1 MKLTRF
7 QQGGI
12 TPILLDY
19 TPVVSSYSRASDAD
33 SSSASVASTKKED
46 KSEGITDKDLLKAL
60 ESLDALPNE
69 VRAIQTELQNFIL
82 DKSALGGLDSTTIS
96 MKYASLIGKMKIAK
110 FNSDQYKEAYNQI
123 KSNGG
128 INEIAIDTDGY
139 IYCRNRQDPNDF
151 ERFTAQE
158 YLQNYNDYRAVSNQ
172 ELLEL
177 RARSPELIDNN
188 EVLKVVANGM
198 GMPAIQTMIN
208 NAITKIGTTTMQQGG
223 YSQVQI
229 NQIQQ
234 GIENIQEASENS
246 NSGGTSTGILQK
258 LEVMSKDQQQQAK
271 MALQYV
277 YSTLPKSARALLEVK
292 AAEGG
297 VQGGVLGLLST
308 FIASKLD
315 FTKTEDEQRS
325 KDPSSKGTKSTSTA
339 VPKGVDPTLASL
351 QLTPV
356 MMTQLGM
363 GERKQIAT
371 IHGGKYGAKNYAQVV
386 PIVNKEGTALG
397 AATTLAKVS
406 ESQLSGM
413 LSWED
418 ATMGGARIDQTAMMK
433 VAITGGKM
441 YVMNIPIDKSRNDG
455 VIAPDI
461 RYLRRLEDADQD
473 IEVWKRQNRGKEIT
487 PKEINEIYKKHQ
499 LPVLMDE
506 YGNIN
511 ARDYAK
517 FALFNGITKD
527 CYLIPPPDGTDII
540 AEDVSKSAESYK
552 NILLSTDPSNKED
565 FDEDNLW
572 DWNGHDTLY
581 KATVFIPV
589 STNILSGAATSG
601 QKITGADAVVIEAR
615 NQQKERLKNYDP
627 NGASKFE

>member
-33 SSSASVASTKKED
+33 SNSASVASTKKEA
-46 KSEGITDKDLLKAL
+46 KSEGMTDKDLLNAL
-60 ESLDALPNE
+60 NSLDALPNE
-69 VRAIQTELQNFIL
+69 VKAITTELQNFIL
-82 DKSALGGLDSTTIS
+82 DQSALGGADSTTIS

-110 FNSDQYKEAYNQI
+110 FNSDQYKDAFNQI

-177 RARSPELIDNN
+177 RAQSPGLVDNN

-198 GMPAIQTMIN
+198 GMPAVQTMIN
-208 NAITKIGTTTMQQGG
+208 NAITKIGTTTMQQEG
-223 YSQVQI
+223 YSQVQM
-229 NQIQQ
+229 NQIQK
-234 GIENIQEASENS
+234 GVENIQEASEDSNS
-246 NSGGTSTGILQK
+246 NGTSTGVIEK
-258 LEVMSKDQQQQAK
+258 IGVMSKDQQQQAK
-271 MALQYV
+271 MALQYI
-277 YSTLPKSARALLEVK
+277 YSTLPKNARALLEVK
-292 AAEGG
+292 AAENG
-297 VQGGVLGLLST
+297 VQGGALGLLGTLIS
-308 FIASKLD
+308 SKLD
-315 FTKTEDEQRS
+315 ITKTEEKQRS
-325 KDPSSKGTKSTSTA
+325 KDPSSKGTKSTSSAT
-339 VPKGVDPTLASL
+339 PKDVDPTLASL

-356 MMTQLGM
+356 MMAQLGM
-363 GERKQIAT
+363 GERKQITT
-371 IHGGKYGAKNYAQVV
+371 IHGGKYGASNYAQVV
-386 PIVNKEGTALG
+386 PIVTKEGTALG

-418 ATMGGARIDQTAMMK
+418 ATMGGARIDQAAMMK
-433 VAITGGKM
+433 VAVTGGKM

-461 RYLRRLEDADQD
+461 KYLKRLEAADQD
-473 IEVWKRQNRGKEIT
+473 VEVWKRQNRGKEIT

-499 LPVLMDE
+499 LPLLMDE
-506 YGNIN
+506 AGNIN
-511 ARDYAK
+511 TRDYAK

-540 AEDVSKSAESYK
+540 AEDVSKQAESYK

-565 FDEDNLW
+565 FDEDNFY
-572 DWNGHDTLY
+572 DFNGHDTLY
-581 KATVFIPV
+581 KATVFIPI
-589 STNILSGAATSG
+589 SNNIISGAATSG
-601 QKITGADAVVIEAR
+601 QKISGADAVEIEAR

>member
-46 KSEGITDKDLLKAL
+46 KSDGITDKDLLKAL

-246 NSGGTSTGILQK
+246 NSGGASTGILQK

-386 PIVNKEGTALG
+386 PIVNKEGAALG

-527 CYLIPPPDGTDII
+527 CYLIPPPDGTDIV

>member
-246 NSGGTSTGILQK
+246 NSEGKSTGILQK

-386 PIVNKEGTALG
+386 PIVNKEGAALG

>member
-46 KSEGITDKDLLKAL
+46 KSDGITDKDLLKAL
-60 ESLDALPNE
+60 DSLDALPNE

-386 PIVNKEGTALG
+386 PIVNKEGAALG

-461 RYLRRLEDADQD
+461 RYLRRLEEADQD

-527 CYLIPPPDGTDII
+527 CYLIPPPDGTDIV

>member
-69 VRAIQTELQNFIL
+69 VREIQTELQNFIL

-234 GIENIQEASENS
+234 GIENIQEASQNS
-246 NSGGTSTGILQK
+246 NSEGKSTGILQK

-325 KDPSSKGTKSTSTA
+325 KDPSSKGTKSTSTT

-386 PIVNKEGTALG
+386 PIVNKEGAALG

-527 CYLIPPPDGTDII
+527 CYLIPPPDGTDIV

>member
-19 TPVVSSYSRASDAD
+19 TPVVSSYSKASDAD

-46 KSEGITDKDLLKAL
+46 KSDGITDKDLLKAL
-60 ESLDALPNE
+60 DSLDALPNE

-82 DKSALGGLDSTTIS
+82 DQSALGGLDSTTIS

-386 PIVNKEGTALG
+386 PIVNKEGAALG

-527 CYLIPPPDGTDII
+527 CYLIPPPDGTDIV

>member
-33 SSSASVASTKKED
+33 SSSASVASTKKEN

-60 ESLDALPNE
+60 DSLDALPNE

-82 DKSALGGLDSTTIS
+82 DQSALGGLDSTTIS

-234 GIENIQEASENS
+234 GIENIQEASQNS
-246 NSGGTSTGILQK
+246 NSEGTSTGILQK

-386 PIVNKEGTALG
+386 PIVNKEGAALG

-527 CYLIPPPDGTDII
+527 CYLIPPPDGTDIV

-601 QKITGADAVVIEAR
+601 QKITGAEAVEIEAR

>member
-46 KSEGITDKDLLKAL
+46 KSDGITDKDLLKAL
-60 ESLDALPNE
+60 DSLDALPNE

-246 NSGGTSTGILQK
+246 NSEGKSTGILQK

-371 IHGGKYGAKNYAQVV
+371 IHGGKYKAQNYAQVV
-386 PIVNKEGTALG
+386 PIVNKEGAALG

-601 QKITGADAVVIEAR
+601 QKITGADAVVIEAH

>member
-33 SSSASVASTKKED
+33 SSSASVASTKKEN
-46 KSEGITDKDLLKAL
+46 KSDGITDKDLLKAL
-60 ESLDALPNE
+60 DSLDALPNE

-82 DKSALGGLDSTTIS
+82 DQSALGGLDSTTIS

-246 NSGGTSTGILQK
+246 NSGGKSTGILQK

-386 PIVNKEGTALG
+386 PIVNKEGAALG

>member
-60 ESLDALPNE
+60 DSLDALPNE

-246 NSGGTSTGILQK
+246 NSEGKSTGILQK

-363 GERKQIAT
+363 GERKQITT
-371 IHGGKYGAKNYAQVV
+371 IHGSKYGAKNYAQVV
-386 PIVNKEGTALG
+386 PIVNKEGAALG

-527 CYLIPPPDGTDII
+527 CYLIPPPDGTDIV

>member
-46 KSEGITDKDLLKAL
+46 KSDGITDKDLLKAL
-60 ESLDALPNE
+60 DSLDALPNE

-234 GIENIQEASENS
+234 GIENIQEASANS

-386 PIVNKEGTALG
+386 PIVNKEGAALG

-461 RYLRRLEDADQD
+461 RYLRRLEEADQD

-506 YGNIN
+506 NGNIN

>member
-46 KSEGITDKDLLKAL
+46 KSDGITDKDLLKAL
-60 ESLDALPNE
+60 DSLDALPNE

-158 YLQNYNDYRAVSNQ
+158 YLPNYNDYRAVSNQ

-386 PIVNKEGTALG
+386 PIVNKEGAALG

-527 CYLIPPPDGTDII
+527 CYLIPPPDGTDIV

>member
-7 QQGGI
+7 QKGGI

-46 KSEGITDKDLLKAL
+46 KSDGITDKDLLKAL
-60 ESLDALPNE
+60 DSLDALPNE

-82 DKSALGGLDSTTIS
+82 DQSALGGLDSTTIS

-386 PIVNKEGTALG
+386 PIVNKEGAALG

-506 YGNIN
+506 NGNIN

>member
-60 ESLDALPNE
+60 DSLDALPNE
-69 VRAIQTELQNFIL
+69 VRAIQTEIQNFIL
-82 DKSALGGLDSTTIS
+82 DQSALGGLDSTTIS

-246 NSGGTSTGILQK
+246 NSEGKSTGILQK

-386 PIVNKEGTALG
+386 PIVNKEGAALG

-601 QKITGADAVVIEAR
+601 QKITGADAAVIEAR

>member
-46 KSEGITDKDLLKAL
+46 KSDGITDKDLLKAL
-60 ESLDALPNE
+60 DSLDALPNE

-325 KDPSSKGTKSTSTA
+325 KDPSSKGTKSTSTV

-386 PIVNKEGTALG
+386 PIVNKEGAALG

-527 CYLIPPPDGTDII
+527 CYLIPPPDGTDIV

>member
-246 NSGGTSTGILQK
+246 NSEGKSTGILQK

-386 PIVNKEGTALG
+386 PIVNKEGAALG

-461 RYLRRLEDADQD
+461 RYLRRLEEADQD

-506 YGNIN
+506 NGNIN

-527 CYLIPPPDGTDII
+527 CYLIPPPDGTDIV

>member
-46 KSEGITDKDLLKAL
+46 KSDGITDKDLLKAL
-60 ESLDALPNE
+60 DSLDALPNE
-69 VRAIQTELQNFIL
+69 VRAIQAELQNFIL
-82 DKSALGGLDSTTIS
+82 DQSALGGLDSTTIS

-234 GIENIQEASENS
+234 GIENIQEASQNS
-246 NSGGTSTGILQK
+246 NSEGTSTGILQK

-386 PIVNKEGTALG
+386 PIVNKEGAALG

-527 CYLIPPPDGTDII
+527 CYLIPPPDGTDIV

>member
-246 NSGGTSTGILQK
+246 NSEGTSTGILQK

-297 VQGGVLGLLST
+297 VQGGVLSLLST

-386 PIVNKEGTALG
+386 PIVNKEGAALG

-461 RYLRRLEDADQD
+461 RYLRRLEEADQD

-506 YGNIN
+506 NGNIN

>member
-46 KSEGITDKDLLKAL
+46 KSDGITDKDLLKAL
-60 ESLDALPNE
+60 DSLDALPNE

-82 DKSALGGLDSTTIS
+82 DQSALGGLDSTTIS

-246 NSGGTSTGILQK
+246 NSEGTSTGILQK

-386 PIVNKEGTALG
+386 PIVNKEGAALG

-461 RYLRRLEDADQD
+461 RYLRRLEEADQD

-527 CYLIPPPDGTDII
+527 CYLIPPPDGTDIV

>member
-46 KSEGITDKDLLKAL
+46 KSDGITDKDLLKAL
-60 ESLDALPNE
+60 DSLDALPNE

-82 DKSALGGLDSTTIS
+82 DQSALGGLDSTTIS

-234 GIENIQEASENS
+234 GIENIQEASQNS
-246 NSGGTSTGILQK
+246 NSEGTSTGILQK

-371 IHGGKYGAKNYAQVV
+371 IHGGKYKAQNNAQVV
-386 PIVNKEGTALG
+386 PIVNKEGAALG

-527 CYLIPPPDGTDII
+527 CYLIPPPDGTDIV

>member
-33 SSSASVASTKKED
+33 SSSASVASTKKEN

-60 ESLDALPNE
+60 DSLDALPNE

-82 DKSALGGLDSTTIS
+82 DQSALGGLDSTTIS

-246 NSGGTSTGILQK
+246 NSGGASTGILQK

-386 PIVNKEGTALG
+386 PIVNKEGAALG

-527 CYLIPPPDGTDII
+527 CYLIPPPDGTDIV

>member
-234 GIENIQEASENS
+234 GIENIQEASANS

-386 PIVNKEGTALG
+386 PIVNKEGAALG

-461 RYLRRLEDADQD
+461 RYLRRLEEADQD

-506 YGNIN
+506 NGNIN

>member
-33 SSSASVASTKKED
+33 SSSASVASTKKEN

-82 DKSALGGLDSTTIS
+82 DQSALGGLDSTTIS

-246 NSGGTSTGILQK
+246 NSEGKSTGILQK

-363 GERKQIAT
+363 GERKQIVT

-386 PIVNKEGTALG
+386 PIVNKEGAALG
-397 AATTLAKVS
+397 AATTLSKVS

-527 CYLIPPPDGTDII
+527 CYLIPPPDGTDIV

>member
-46 KSEGITDKDLLKAL
+46 KSDGITDKDLLKAL
-60 ESLDALPNE
+60 DSLDALPNE

-82 DKSALGGLDSTTIS
+82 DQSALGGLDSTTIS

-246 NSGGTSTGILQK
+246 NSGGASTGILQK

-386 PIVNKEGTALG
+386 PIVNKEGAALG

-527 CYLIPPPDGTDII
+527 CYLIPPPDGTDIV

>member
-46 KSEGITDKDLLKAL
+46 KSDGITDKDLLKAL
-60 ESLDALPNE
+60 DSLDALPNE

-82 DKSALGGLDSTTIS
+82 DQSALGGLDSTTIS

-234 GIENIQEASENS
+234 GIENIQEASQNS
-246 NSGGTSTGILQK
+246 NSEGTSTGILQK

-386 PIVNKEGTALG
+386 PIVNKEGAALG

-527 CYLIPPPDGTDII
+527 CYLIPPPDGTDIV

>member
-33 SSSASVASTKKED
+33 SSSASVASTKKEN

-60 ESLDALPNE
+60 DSLDALPNE

-82 DKSALGGLDSTTIS
+82 DQSALGGLDSTTIS

-246 NSGGTSTGILQK
+246 NSEGKSTGILQK

-386 PIVNKEGTALG
+386 PIVNKEGAALG

-527 CYLIPPPDGTDII
+527 CYLIPPPDGTDIV

>member
-33 SSSASVASTKKED
+33 SSSASVASTKKEN
-46 KSEGITDKDLLKAL
+46 KAEGITDKDLLKAL

-82 DKSALGGLDSTTIS
+82 DQSALGGLDSTTIS

-246 NSGGTSTGILQK
+246 NSEGTSTGILQK

-363 GERKQIAT
+363 GERKQIVT

-386 PIVNKEGTALG
+386 PIVNKEGAALG
-397 AATTLAKVS
+397 AATTLSKVS

-461 RYLRRLEDADQD
+461 RYLRRLEEADQD

-506 YGNIN
+506 NGNIN

-527 CYLIPPPDGTDII
+527 CYLIPPPDGTDIV

-565 FDEDNLW
+565 FDEDNFW

-601 QKITGADAVVIEAR
+601 QKITGADAIEIETR

>member
-46 KSEGITDKDLLKAL
+46 KSDGITDKDLLKAL
-60 ESLDALPNE
+60 DSLDALPNE

-386 PIVNKEGTALG
+386 PIVNKEGAALG

-461 RYLRRLEDADQD
+461 RYLRRLEEADQD

-506 YGNIN
+506 NGNIN

-527 CYLIPPPDGTDII
+527 CYLIPPPDGTDIV

>member
-33 SSSASVASTKKED
+33 SSSASVASTKKEN

-60 ESLDALPNE
+60 DSLDALPNE

-82 DKSALGGLDSTTIS
+82 DQSALGGLDSTTIS

-246 NSGGTSTGILQK
+246 NSEGKSTGILQK

-371 IHGGKYGAKNYAQVV
+371 IHGGKKGAKNYAQVV
-386 PIVNKEGTALG
+386 PIVNKEGAALG

-527 CYLIPPPDGTDII
+527 CYLIPPPDGTDIV

>member
-386 PIVNKEGTALG
+386 PIVNKEGAALG

-461 RYLRRLEDADQD
+461 RYLRRLEEADQD

-601 QKITGADAVVIEAR
+601 QKITGADAAVIEAR

>member
-60 ESLDALPNE
+60 DSLDALPNE

-82 DKSALGGLDSTTIS
+82 DQSALGGLDSTTIS

-234 GIENIQEASENS
+234 GIENIQEASQNS
-246 NSGGTSTGILQK
+246 NSEGKSTGILQK

-386 PIVNKEGTALG
+386 PIVNKEGAALG

-527 CYLIPPPDGTDII
+527 CYLIPPPDGTDIV

-565 FDEDNLW
+565 FDEDNPW

>member
-60 ESLDALPNE
+60 DSLDALPNE

-82 DKSALGGLDSTTIS
+82 DQSALGGLDSTTIS

-246 NSGGTSTGILQK
+246 NSGGASTGILQK

-386 PIVNKEGTALG
+386 PIVNKEGAALG

-527 CYLIPPPDGTDII
+527 CYLIPPPDGTDIV

-565 FDEDNLW
+565 FDEDNPW

>member
-82 DKSALGGLDSTTIS
+82 DQSALGGLDSTTIS

-246 NSGGTSTGILQK
+246 NSEGKSTGILQK

-386 PIVNKEGTALG
+386 PIVNKEGAALG

-565 FDEDNLW
+565 FDEDNIW

>member
-46 KSEGITDKDLLKAL
+46 KSDGITDKDLLKAL
-60 ESLDALPNE
+60 DSLDALPNE

-82 DKSALGGLDSTTIS
+82 DQSALGGLDSTTIS

-246 NSGGTSTGILQK
+246 NSGGKSTGILQK

-386 PIVNKEGTALG
+386 PIVNKEGAALG

-499 LPVLMDE
+499 LPALMDE

-527 CYLIPPPDGTDII
+527 CYLIPPPDGTDIV

>member
-60 ESLDALPNE
+60 DSLDALPNE

-82 DKSALGGLDSTTIS
+82 DQSALGGLDSTTIS

-246 NSGGTSTGILQK
+246 NSEGKSTGILQK

-386 PIVNKEGTALG
+386 PIVNKEGAALG

-527 CYLIPPPDGTDII
+527 CYLIPPPDGTDIV

>member
-46 KSEGITDKDLLKAL
+46 KSDGITDKDLLKAL
-60 ESLDALPNE
+60 DSLDALPNE

-82 DKSALGGLDSTTIS
+82 DQSALGGLDSTTIS

-246 NSGGTSTGILQK
+246 NSEGKSTGILQK

-386 PIVNKEGTALG
+386 PIVNKEGAALG

-527 CYLIPPPDGTDII
+527 CYLIPPPDGTDIV

-627 NGASKFE
+627 NAASKFQ

>member
-46 KSEGITDKDLLKAL
+46 KSDGITDKDLLKAL
-60 ESLDALPNE
+60 DSLDALPNE

-82 DKSALGGLDSTTIS
+82 DQSALGGLDSTTIS

-246 NSGGTSTGILQK
+246 NSEGKSTGILQK

-386 PIVNKEGTALG
+386 PIVNKEGAALG

-461 RYLRRLEDADQD
+461 RYLRRLEEADQD

-506 YGNIN
+506 NGNIN

-527 CYLIPPPDGTDII
+527 CYLIPPPDGTDIV

>member
-33 SSSASVASTKKED
+33 SSSASVASTKKEN
-46 KSEGITDKDLLKAL
+46 KSDGITDKDLLKAL
-60 ESLDALPNE
+60 DSLDALPNE

-82 DKSALGGLDSTTIS
+82 DQSALGGLDSTTIS

-246 NSGGTSTGILQK
+246 NSGGKSTGILQK

-386 PIVNKEGTALG
+386 PIVNKEGAALG

-527 CYLIPPPDGTDII
+527 CYLIPPPDGTDIV

>member
-246 NSGGTSTGILQK
+246 NSEGKSTGILQK

-386 PIVNKEGTALG
+386 PIVNKEGAALG

-527 CYLIPPPDGTDII
+527 CYLIPPPDGTDIV

>member
-46 KSEGITDKDLLKAL
+46 KSDGITDKDLLKAL
-60 ESLDALPNE
+60 DSLDALPNE

-386 PIVNKEGTALG
+386 PIVNKEGAALG